1 MGDMSSSPARE
12 AFHRAFY
19 TDGTVDAEDI
29 GGGWAKDVLGAW
41 GADVPLVGLRNDV
54 KGASQGAMTRGT
66 TNGAALMLKGILG
79 GRGGPTLNLRAETES
94 EARATKELKV
104 AKKRERERLRSSR
117 RRKQQTD
124 EQRERERLRSKKTPD
139 EDDRRPKAS
148 RSRQQDSKKGEFK
161 TKERDSRRCRR
172 FGERFG
178 YGKVN
183 FSSLAVSPSCARP
196 HADAE
201 VRVR

>member
-19 TDGTVDAEDI
+19 TDGTADAEDI

-54 KGASQGAMTRGT
+54 KGASQGAITRGT

-124 EQRERERLRSKKTPD
+124 EQRERERLRSKK
-139 EDDRRPKAS
+139 RRMKMTADQK
-148 RSRQQDSKKGEFK
+148 RAEAVNK
-161 TKERDSRRCRR
+161 TQRRANLKQKN
-172 FGERFG
+172 ET
-178 YGKVN
+178 
-183 FSSLAVSPSCARP
+183 LAAAAVLANALGTEKSTSVA
-196 HADAE
+196 
-201 VRVR
+201 

>member
-66 TNGAALMLKGILG
+66 TNGAALMLKGMLG
-79 GRGGPTLNLRAETES
+79 GRGGPTL
-94 EARATKELKV
+94 
-104 AKKRERERLRSSR
+104 RSSR
-117 RRKQQTD
+117 RD
-124 EQRERERLRSKKTPD
+124 
-139 EDDRRPKAS
+139 
-148 RSRQQDSKKGEFK
+148 
-161 TKERDSRRCRR
+161 
-172 FGERFG
+172 GERG
-178 YGKVN
+178 EGEEGAQGGEETGTRASQKLAQAKAADGRTERTRKVAFQKARMKMTADQKRAEAIN
-183 FSSLAVSPSCARP
+183 KTQRRANLKQKNETLAAAAVLANALGTEKSTSVA
-196 HADAE
+196 
-201 VRVR
+201 